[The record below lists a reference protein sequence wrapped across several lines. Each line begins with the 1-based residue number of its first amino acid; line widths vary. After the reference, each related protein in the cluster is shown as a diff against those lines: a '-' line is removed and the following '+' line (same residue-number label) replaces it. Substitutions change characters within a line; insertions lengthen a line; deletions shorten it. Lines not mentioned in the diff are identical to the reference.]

1 MRQNGFKVSHLTPV
15 NMCSGQ
21 RISGKGNYYDNAVVE
36 TFFKTII
43 LATLMRYT
51 LLCSA
56 RLELSSNIHGKRG
69 DRLRWLSSNT

>member
-1 MRQNGFKVSHLTPV
+1 MRQNSFKVSPLTPV

-21 RISGKGNYYDNAVVE
+21 RISGKGNCYDNAVVE

-51 LLCSA
+51 LPCSA
-56 RLELSSNIHGKRG
+56 RLDLSSDIHGNRG
-69 DRLRWLSSNT
+69 DSLR